1 MPETGLGISTSA
13 EYDAGNVSSS
23 VARIGEIPSCMFPGA
38 RRYADTA
45 GWSDLRGAT
54 GMQTQIRPYGG
65 AGHQGGTQFFPAIPL
80 PHNLPTKPVAIADMA
95 NIFGVTHRTL
105 HFYEEKKLLQA
116 DRIGAMRIYGP
127 PQIRTMALI
136 NLCRETGM
144 AIIQIQELLAE
155 LTETESQA
163 EADSVFRDAMLARKR
178 ELVSGES
185 LIRRQMQQVSE
196 ILHHDGRDD
205 EESHETQASRIPF
218 LTEFELRCLGLMSEG
233 YTPVR
238 ISNAT
243 DRGIDDILGV
253 ENAIIRKFGSTNRF
267 QAVAK
272 AVLLGLIGD

>member
-1 MPETGLGISTSA
+1 MQAHMRPHNQA
-13 EYDAGNVSSS
+13 VH
-23 VARIGEIPSCMFPGA
+23 
-38 RRYADTA
+38 
-45 GWSDLRGAT
+45 AT
-54 GMQTQIRPYGG
+54 G
-65 AGHQGGTQFFPAIPL
+65 GTRYFPAIPL
-80 PHNLPTKPVAIADMA
+80 PQQLPGKPVAIADMA

-105 HFYEEKKLLQA
+105 HFYEEKKLLHA
-116 DRIGAMRIYGP
+116 DRIGAMRVYGP
-127 PQIRTMALI
+127 HQIRTMALI

-144 AIIQIQELLAE
+144 AIVQIQELLAE
-155 LTETESQA
+155 LA
-163 EADSVFRDAMLARKR
+163 EAGSQTEADTIFRNALLARKR
-178 ELVSGES
+178 ELVSSES
-185 LIRRQMQQVSE
+185 LIRRQMQQIGE
-196 ILHHDGRDD
+196 ILEQDAGLH

-243 DRGIDDILGV
+243 ERSIDDILTV

>member
-1 MPETGLGISTSA
+1 
-13 EYDAGNVSSS
+13 
-23 VARIGEIPSCMFPGA
+23 
-38 RRYADTA
+38 
-45 GWSDLRGAT
+45 
-54 GMQTQIRPYGG
+54 MQAHYRPYNTE
-65 AGHQGGTQFFPAIPL
+65 AENAGGTQFFPSIPL
-80 PHNLPTKPVAIADMA
+80 PQKLPGKPVAIADMA

-127 PQIRTMALI
+127 HQIRIMALI

-144 AIIQIQELLAE
+144 AIVQIQELLSE
-155 LTETESQA
+155 LA
-163 EADSVFRDAMLARKR
+163 EAASQQEANKVFHDAMLAQRR
-178 ELVSGES
+178 ELISSES
-185 LIRRQMQQVSE
+185 LIRRQMQQISE
-196 ILHHDGRDD
+196 ILDHENPDHD
-205 EESHETQASRIPF
+205 ESNDNLASRAPF

-233 YTPVR
+233 YTPLR

-243 DRGIDDILGV
+243 GRGIDDILTV